1 MVRKKL
7 SPNLSLSVV
16 NLFNKSRM
24 EKTGCVVVS
33 VTSVGI
39 LLTSPESVTMFEITG
54 GSVVDAAATR
64 LSSVVDVC
72 CNSCVISTDVT
83 TWNTTYT
90 SSVLNSFSQLI
101 DPTNWGLQVELV
113 NDSF

>member
-1 MVRKKL
+1 
-7 SPNLSLSVV
+7 
-16 NLFNKSRM
+16 M

-54 GSVVDAAATR
+54 GSVVDAAAAATR

-83 TWNTTYT
+83 TWNTT
-90 SSVLNSFSQLI
+90 
-101 DPTNWGLQVELV
+101 
-113 NDSF
+113 